1 MDIDITTLGG
11 FAVTIDNAMVD
22 PAHWR
27 RRHAA
32 ALVKIL
38 ALEPRRT
45 LHRERV
51 IDMLWPDLTI
61 EDAAPRLHK
70 AAHYARRAL
79 GGPGTIVLATE
90 SVTLFPHEAVRVD
103 AMQFQDLAEAA
114 RDTRDPAAAG
124 RAADAYTGALL
135 PDDPYEL
142 WAQDQRERF
151 RLTYLDTLRRAGRWQ
166 TLTTVDPTDEDAH
179 LRVIT
184 ALARGGRRQAALR
197 QYERLEH
204 ALRQELG
211 VSPSRAAAAVRAQ
224 LLAVDALPAER
235 PMAGREAG
243 TNGRSSDSRQTPW
256 PADSH
261 RPVSGAPRPP
271 QMGAHQE
278 GGFGR
283 PFPDVEG
290 AQRLLAVALAEVGKT
305 AMLAWLDRQS
315 TATGGWCDDA
325 RCTDRRCQAAN
336 PNGGGK
342 GELELAGQR

>member
-79 GGPGTIVLATE
+79 GGPGTIVLAAE

-103 AMQFQDLAEAA
+103 ALQFQDLAEKA
-114 RDTRDPAAAG
+114 RDTGDPAEAG
-124 RAADAYTGALL
+124 RAVDAYTGALL
-135 PDDPYEL
+135 PDDRYEP

-184 ALARGGRRQAALR
+184 ALARGGHRQAALR
-197 QYERLEH
+197 QYERLEQ

-211 VSPSRAAAAVRAQ
+211 ISPSRAAAAVRDQ
-224 LLAVDALPAER
+224 SLAVVGIPAER
-235 PMAGREAG
+235 PGAGRGAG
-243 TNGRSSDSRQTPW
+243 ADGRSSDPRMTPL
-256 PADSH
+256 PDDGR
-261 RPVSGAPRPP
+261 RPVSTAPRPP
-271 QMGAHQE
+271 RKGEDQVE
-278 GGFGR
+278 GR
-283 PFPDVEG
+283 PFPDAEG

-305 AMLAWLDRQS
+305 AMLAWLDGQS
-315 TATGGWCDDA
+315 TTTGGSCDSAKCADQ
-325 RCTDRRCQAAN
+325 RCQAAN
-336 PNGGGK
+336 SNGGGNH
-342 GELELAGQR
+342 ELELAGQR